1 MGRSQSQQCFIF
13 IVSWTIIKKGKFF
26 ELIKFRVNGLTNFN
40 YSIFIS
46 AIFSLKNSPLNYH
59 LELRGERFIL
69 NDDDPLFTPKRKP
82 IKIREYLVLT
92 KEEEGTVN
100 YIIRSLDSSKEDA
113 LSALEFL
120 KTEISSFNDLSPIQK
135 LEFCKNQRKLIKLYL
150 KLLNANSSSWVM
162 EWFLFVVSSFVL

>member
-1 MGRSQSQQCFIF
+1 M
-13 IVSWTIIKKGKFF
+13 
-26 ELIKFRVNGLTNFN
+26 
-40 YSIFIS
+40 
-46 AIFSLKNSPLNYH
+46 
-59 LELRGERFIL
+59 
-69 NDDDPLFTPKRKP
+69 
-82 IKIREYLVLT
+82 LT

-150 KLLNANSSSWVM
+150 KLLNANSSS
-162 EWFLFVVSSFVL
+162 